1 MNGST
6 PDSLAIV
13 PNKPKTRRRNFRI
26 SDAVYDAAMDAAVSN
41 GETLTDVVDRALVGY
56 TRRTVTKRAVETRN
70 RNFRV
75 EDAVYDAAMDAA
87 VTNGETLTDVVARA
101 LVGYTRRTAA
111 KHAAEERDGD
121 GSNR

>member
-1 MNGST
+1 M
-6 PDSLAIV
+6 
-13 PNKPKTRRRNFRI
+13 
-26 SDAVYDAAMDAAVSN
+26 
-41 GETLTDVVDRALVGY
+41 
-56 TRRTVTKRAVETRN
+56 TKRAVETRN